1 MGQKITY
8 IRTHKETI
16 LKNFIAIVILI
27 SLFFVEGCF
36 NAVDLKFEFER
47 ALKID
52 FWIRIGTRLT
62 LLFLIKTLALD
73 IFIPYFRKNNDELA
87 NVKKMNQRYMKLKE
101 KDFPI
106 FIDDIKNVE
115 IRVNAWKE
123 KINRKLSKLEH
134 HAKNTDRV
142 VFYKGTPEE
151 KEFNKYCQKRN
162 EYEYLLSDEYI
173 ENNKYCL
180 NVKCPRIIA
189 AVFDTP
195 VEYADLGSL
204 YQISSKIKLSVIASL
219 TISSFWL
226 VAVQIVREAMALSR
240 NNASILVIIL
250 GIVFDL
256 CFMFYQ
262 FFSGIMDSA
271 KIIDKQEVCPYT
283 NRNRIL
289 KEYIYWKEPD
299 KESKITQLLEFLEK
313 ENEKE
318 DEKEVS

>member
-1 MGQKITY
+1 MGQTLTY

-16 LKNFIAIVILI
+16 LKNFIAIIILI

-47 ALKID
+47 ALYID

-73 IFIPYFRKNNDELA
+73 IFIPYFRRTNQNLE
-87 NVKKMNQRYMKLKE
+87 NVKTINKRYMKLKE

-106 FIDDIKNVE
+106 YIDDVKNVE
-115 IRVNAWKE
+115 IRTNAWKE
-123 KINRKLSKLEH
+123 KINKKLSRLEH
-134 HAKNTDRV
+134 RAKNSDRV
-142 VFYKGTPEE
+142 IYYKGSDTE
-151 KEFNKYCQKRN
+151 KELNKYCQKRS

-180 NVKCPRIIA
+180 NVKCPRIVA

-219 TISSFWL
+219 TVSSFWL
-226 VAVQIVREAMALSR
+226 VAIQIVREAMELSR

-289 KEYIYWKEPD
+289 REYIYWKKPNEED
-299 KESKITQLLEFLEK
+299 KVTKMLELLEK
-313 ENEKE
+313 E
-318 DEKEVS
+318 DTKEVN